1 MPEQTALLEA
11 HIAGL
16 RRLACVLLR
25 ADRGC
30 ADDLMQDTLE
40 RAPSGWQSRRGE
52 GDLRGWL
59 YMILYHCFL
68 SDQRR
73 QRRRDAHDTL
83 TEVVESAL
91 AGRTRRLSIATCCA
105 ALPHCLR
112 SNARCCC

>member
-1 MPEQTALLEA
+1 LLEA

-16 RRLACVLLR
+16 RSLACVLLR
-25 ADRGC
+25 GDRGC

-40 RAPSGWQSRRGE
+40 RALSGWQSRRGE

-59 YMILYHCFL
+59 YTILYNCFL

-73 QRRRDAHDTL
+73 QRRRDAHDAL

-91 AGRTRRLSIATCCA
+91 PGADGRATRRLSIATCCA